1 MVNGYLSS
9 ETRSMIPTIVACLA
23 CVQLKEY
30 PLNIIDIP
38 SMLIEH
44 DEDNILKIVT
54 HREVSID
61 DVSYAQYEFR
71 FEDNAVADQWYQQ
84 ICEIIR
90 TESDS
95 KSTESNIDDDIKE
108 LLEQKVIESNMK
120 NGQHPSLVSAQYLQ
134 EKLKEREERLRARG
148 EYTSCIPPPIP
159 PPPPKRDHKR
169 NGDRIILCNY
179 D

>member
-1 MVNGYLSS
+1 M
-9 ETRSMIPTIVACLA
+9 
-23 CVQLKEY
+23 
-30 PLNIIDIP
+30 
-38 SMLIEH
+38 
-44 DEDNILKIVT
+44 
-54 HREVSID
+54 
-61 DVSYAQYEFR
+61 
-71 FEDNAVADQWYQQ
+71 
-84 ICEIIR
+84 
-90 TESDS
+90 
-95 KSTESNIDDDIKE
+95 
-108 LLEQKVIESNMK
+108 IESNMK